1 MVYLVSMNK
10 GFSLLKLIII
20 LALVLLIASYFFN
33 FSLKKAVE
41 SEQTQENFS
50 YVSEQ
55 SQNFYTKHLKNTFDY
70 LWYDVFVDLLWN
82 SFIDNMGRIQEGG
95 PAFSEEVTSL
105 INPEIFNTG
114 APQGTLQEQG
124 NKDVEGRVNETSSQS
139 ELSED

>member
-1 MVYLVSMNK
+1 MNK

-20 LALVLLIASYFFN
+20 LALVLLVASYFFN
-33 FSLKKAVE
+33 FSLKKAIE

-114 APQGTLQEQG
+114 APQGTLQEGQSE
-124 NKDVEGRVNETSSQS
+124 NAQQPNEESSQS
-139 ELSED
+139 EPSEV